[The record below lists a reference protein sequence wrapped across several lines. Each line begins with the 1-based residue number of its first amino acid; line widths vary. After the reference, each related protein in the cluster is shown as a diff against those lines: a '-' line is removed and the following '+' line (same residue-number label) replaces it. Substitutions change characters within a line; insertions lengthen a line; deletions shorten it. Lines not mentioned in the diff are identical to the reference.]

1 MHVNVSMLTW
11 IVGDPIMSRG
21 GASYSWTIVPME
33 DLPQVWYLDI
43 PLKKTIWV
51 CLKMVDTAV

>member
-11 IVGDPIMSRG
+11 IVVDPIMSRG

-43 PLKKTIWV
+43 TEKNGRYG
-51 CLKMVDTAV
+51 DTAV